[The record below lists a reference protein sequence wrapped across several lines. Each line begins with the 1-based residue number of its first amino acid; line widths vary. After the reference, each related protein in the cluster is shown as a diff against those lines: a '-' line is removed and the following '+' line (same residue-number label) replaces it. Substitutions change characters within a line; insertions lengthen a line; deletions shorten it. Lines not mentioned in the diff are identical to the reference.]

1 MESTNHN
8 NAILFGANMTQ
19 NCFFLKK
26 KDAFF
31 LRVLQDS
38 LSAEKGYPHWH
49 SDVRT
54 DDIPREAGLM
64 FACKIKTDT
73 GEYNNISLKNE
84 VNFFFF
90 FPPDFLGRKAVEE
103 EK

>member
-1 MESTNHN
+1 M
-8 NAILFGANMTQ
+8 
-19 NCFFLKK
+19 
-26 KDAFF
+26 
-31 LRVLQDS
+31 QDS

-54 DDIPREAGLM
+54 DDMPREAGLM

-73 GEYNNISLKNE
+73 GERNNISLKNG
-84 VNFFFF
+84 VKIVFL
-90 FPPDFLGRKAVEE
+90 FPPDFLGRRAVEE